1 MKETIIYAPNPT
13 KVTIGSTTTGLPGT
27 PALVTNTGSE
37 NEPILNFTIPK
48 GDVGPTG
55 QKGDTGEQGPVGET
69 GPQGPQ
75 GIQGPEGP
83 VGPEGPMG
91 PKGEQGPAGE
101 QGPKGI
107 QGPEGPAGPAG
118 ADGTQ
123 VTLDAVYTTGVKIA
137 TLTVGDQTKTLYAP
151 PVAITANP
159 PYGGSSPNFEKREW
173 LGIYDD
179 KIELK
184 FTQSNRGILVI
195 NYNYSYGSS
204 TYTTLYVYVINTVNG
219 VVNINGPYIPYLG
232 TTMRIKLEIDETGIG
247 IIAKTN
253 STSEKLLGLTVT
265 LYYPT
270 VVTDQVSQ
278 YTETTSMATPGST
291 TPYPSEVLLPKQI
304 DSNTRIDLIIF
315 NENNDYT
322 SSSSA
327 IYILFKN
334 NLIEVYH
341 NGEFELSNNNGDV
354 TAKMKGS
361 ASTYGYVRSCT
372 VGTISDT

>member
-37 NEPILNFTIPK
+37 NEPILNFKIPK
-48 GDVGPTG
+48 GDVGPQGPTG
-55 QKGDTGEQGPVGET
+55 QKGEQGLQGPEGPVGPVGPKGEKGDTGEQGPVGET
-69 GPQGPQ
+69 
-75 GIQGPEGP
+75 
-83 VGPEGPMG
+83 
-91 PKGEQGPAGE
+91 
-101 QGPKGI
+101 
-107 QGPEGPAGPAG
+107 GPAG

-179 KIELK
+179 DKIELK

-204 TYTTLYVYVINTVNG
+204 NYTYLYVYVINTVNG

-232 TTMRIKLEIDETGIG
+232 TTTRIKLEIDETGIG

-291 TPYPSEVLLPKQI
+291 TQYPSEVLLPKQI

-341 NGEFELSNNNGDV
+341 NGKFELSNNNGDV

-361 ASTYGYVRSCT
+361 ANTYGYVRSCT